1 MRTIVSVTSEAA
13 RSQGAVIDA
22 SKLVRSLFTDNYAD
36 VGLQMGKLSS
46 AHSLVVHWLLAAF
59 QSLQVCIPFGIS
71 PFTGSRLFL
80 FTDQLEVGVPNR
92 EVWPD
97 RPELDERQVTC
108 DVGLW
113 SRGGFRM
120 FADLLTSLCGDE
132 GRRHLDVLLDPAP
145 VFLAHDAVFFT
156 AFDVDGCADCRPT
169 RRLRTRVDDVTGNDV
184 TDDDA
189 DAAQSDDVL
198 HKVRLSVNVTR
209 MDAVRVQ
216 VRGPTPCCV
225 LRQLVNFIDLYLDD
239 EVDHVPLIADEVQID
254 KSSVFSTV
262 LSSEDRQ
269 HIVPLSLCD
278 GSVTPS
284 ESLHSDNVELDV
296 SSDADTPRQLYF
308 LCPKCVLLGEA
319 WPERISYRCMVDR
332 RRKAVCSK
340 WHNLGSWWRAVT
352 GDYRFGGA
360 SSLGPD
366 RPVVYSLTP
375 STLPDYEHPRL
386 LLLLPPDPKVRGH
399 QLLNIVNQVASD
411 VFICQ
416 CQCVSLPLHQLRNY
430 LLDIDVTCCKYVSC
444 CNEIIKCRRHFVYTV
459 HAYSPNDVL
468 VGFFNAVTEL
478 PHS

>member
-1 MRTIVSVTSEAA
+1 MHQRCQVVYVSDDYDPLLSSLVVVDCAWFMRTIASATSEAA
-13 RSQGAVIDA
+13 RTQGAIVDA
-22 SKLVRSLFTDNYAD
+22 SRLVRSLFTDSYAE
-36 VGLQMGKLSS
+36 VGVQMGKISS

-71 PFTGSRLFL
+71 PSTGSRLFL
-80 FTDQLEVGVPNR
+80 FADQLEVGVPNR

-97 RPELDERQVTC
+97 RPEPDERQVTC

-120 FADLLTSLCGDE
+120 FGDLLTSLCGEE

-145 VFLAHDAVFFT
+145 VLLAHDAVFFT
-156 AFDVDGCADCRPT
+156 AFDVDSCADCRPT
-169 RRLRTRVDDVTGNDV
+169 RRLRHRLDGVTGNDV

-189 DAAQSDDVL
+189 DVAQSDDVL
-198 HKVRLSVNVTR
+198 HKVRLSLNVTR
-209 MDAVRVQ
+209 MDGVRVQ

-225 LRQLVNFIDLYLDD
+225 LRALINFIDLYLDD
-239 EVDHVPLIADEVQID
+239 HLDHVPLADSDVQVD
-254 KSSVFSTV
+254 KSSVFSAV
-262 LSSEDRQ
+262 VSSEERH
-269 HIVPLSLCD
+269 HIGPPLSLCD

-284 ESLHSDNVELDV
+284 ESFHSDNVELDV

-352 GDYRFGGA
+352 GDYMFGGA

-386 LLLLPPDPKVRGH
+386 LLLLPPDPKVRH
-399 QLLNIVNQVASD
+399 YYQLDNRQS
-411 VFICQ
+411 
-416 CQCVSLPLHQLRNY
+416 
-430 LLDIDVTCCKYVSC
+430 
-444 CNEIIKCRRHFVYTV
+444 
-459 HAYSPNDVL
+459 
-468 VGFFNAVTEL
+468 FNAY
-478 PHS
+478 